1 MAPASGSA
9 GIRASV
15 GGGSEP
21 HWRNDSRELFYMG
34 SDGRIPPWPSAP
46 VRPGSRCDD
55 APVSDACVVPRQH
68 LRMNYDV
75 SGDGKRFLV
84 STPVEGAGTSP
95 ITVVMNWAAAF
106 GK

>member
-1 MAPASGSA
+1 MNRSSVQLNNRSGRRPTSWIAVRGGIPLMVGVAVGPAPALDLGA
-9 GIRASV
+9 TTPLFQTRA
-15 GGGSEP
+15 
-21 HWRNDSRELFYMG
+21 LF
-34 SDGRIPPWPSAP
+34 
-46 VRPGSRCDD
+46 PGSIF
-55 APVSDACVVPRQH
+55 
-68 LRMNYDV
+68 RMNYDV